1 MTRSREQLD
10 EGLRHEKAGAFD
22 RALERYAAALADAE
36 SPAEQSEAWRRQA
49 HVRRLR
55 CEWDGAIEAAR
66 RAAAIASSASLPG
79 ALAEALN
86 AEAAVHQSRGDYDLA
101 RELYG
106 RILNECADERIRG
119 VALQNLA
126 SVCGMQGDYAAAEH
140 WFRDALD
147 AFERAGYAWG
157 RAHVLNNLGRAAF
170 EQGKLDDAEQ
180 SLLAAIEETK
190 LIDDLDLLAL
200 ARLNYA
206 EVLLARSECTEAESL
221 VSASLGH
228 YATAGNQ
235 WRRIECLRVLGD
247 LHMCSGMTETA
258 PRFYEIALQLAEQ
271 IGAKAEQTLLRER
284 LARAPS
290 KPA

>member
-1 MTRSREQLD
+1 
-10 EGLRHEKAGAFD
+10 
-22 RALERYAAALADAE
+22 E

-55 CEWDGAIEAAR
+55 CDWDDALEAAR
-66 RAAAIASSASLPG
+66 RAASIAASASLTG

-140 WFRDALD
+140 WFRDALA
-147 AFERAGYAWG
+147 AFDRAGYAWG
-157 RAHVLNNLGRAAF
+157 RAHVLNNLGRAAL
-170 EQGKLDDAEQ
+170 EQGKLDEAEQ

-221 VSASLGH
+221 VSASL
-228 YATAGNQ
+228 
-235 WRRIECLRVLGD
+235 
-247 LHMCSGMTETA
+247 
-258 PRFYEIALQLAEQ
+258 
-271 IGAKAEQTLLRER
+271 
-284 LARAPS
+284 
-290 KPA
+290 